1 MLCNTT
7 IKNVEWNVRFIVFFV
22 VFFHFE
28 SSWKQKSMNVS
39 AFRNEFLLAWGSK
52 TCGRIAY
59 MLIYTVQQREN
70 SLHTNVLLIFH
81 YKIIYISISILEKA
95 FILAPLYGK
104 LKMKPDVHETLKV
117 RQDKNL
123 YSAPDVIIVQLF
135 HKPNRH
141 SIAHCSGQVS
151 RSSCLNI

>member
-1 MLCNTT
+1 MQHNNKKRRMKRSIHRILR
-7 IKNVEWNVRFIVFFV
+7 RF
-22 VFFHFE
+22 FFHSE
-28 SSWKQKSMNVS
+28 SSWKKKYECECISKWIPACMREQNVWKNS
-39 AFRNEFLLAWGSK
+39 IHAHIY
-52 TCGRIAY
+52 GR
-59 MLIYTVQQREN
+59 QREN

-135 HKPNRH
+135 HKPYHH